1 MLADGAVVIVVA
13 LATEVIFAPVQ
24 VDDTAINVQVIL
36 FVMFFFVILD
46 HGFDEWWMKNDEQG
60 DKRVNGKTIQREIGS
75 VGWVD
80 LDLLCVLLAI

>member
-24 VDDTAINVQVIL
+24 VDDTAINVQVTL

-46 HGFDEWWMKNDEQG
+46 HGLDEWRMMKNEQG
-60 DKRVNGKTIQREIGS
+60 DKRVSGKNNTMRD
-75 VGWVD
+75 GWFWIW
-80 LDLLCVLLAI
+80 LCVLLEI